1 MDKQRRKGTIMKKNL
16 DVSDIYAIYY
26 MVDNNYDIKT
36 ISKELGIG
44 TKLIKDT
51 INNRPKQKNESIP
64 TTSSKITSKDMMIRE
79 TSAKRNR
86 SVAIMTKEASEI
98 NDTFKKNLDSH
109 LSSRTTKNAIYRPNN
124 K

>member
-1 MDKQRRKGTIMKKNL
+1 MKKEL
-16 DVSDIYAIYY
+16 ELSDIYAIYY
-26 MVDNNYDIKT
+26 MVDNNFDPKS
-36 ISKELGIG
+36 ISKELDIGI
-44 TKLIKDT
+44 KLVKDT
-51 INNRPKQKNESIP
+51 INNRPKPKNDAVK

-79 TSAKRNR
+79 TSSKRNR

-98 NDTFKKNLDSH
+98 NDTFKKNLDNH